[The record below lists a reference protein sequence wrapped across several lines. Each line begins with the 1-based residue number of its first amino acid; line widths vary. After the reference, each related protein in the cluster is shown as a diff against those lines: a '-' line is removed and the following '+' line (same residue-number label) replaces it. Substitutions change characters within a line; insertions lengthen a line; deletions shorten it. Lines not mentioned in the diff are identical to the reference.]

1 MNKISD
7 ACKKLLLEENISTDS
22 NIDFDVNSKVHSMT
36 FEYIIDT
43 YMQASD
49 ESQLV
54 FLAALQK
61 AVSVDEMGVDKF
73 FEGMGQLLLMTHLS
87 DLALNTDTLVTK
99 V

>member
-1 MNKISD
+1 MNTVSSR
-7 ACKKLLLEENISTDS
+7 CKKLLLDKNIDS
-22 NIDFDVNSKVHSMT
+22 FSEIDFDVNGKKHTMN

-54 FLAALQK
+54 FLTTLQK
-61 AVSVDEMGVDKF
+61 VIKAKGVGVDSF

-87 DLALNTDTLVTK
+87 KKFEV
-99 V
+99 

>member
-1 MNKISD
+1 MNKISQQ
-7 ACKKLLLEENISTDS
+7 CKKLLLEENIDTASS
-22 NIDFDVNSKVHSMT
+22 IDFDVNGEVHTMT

-43 YMQASD
+43 YMQASE

-61 AVSVDEMGVDKF
+61 AMDAKDMGVDNF

-87 DLALNTDTLVTK
+87 SKIDI
-99 V
+99 